1 MYRFIFRPLLFL
13 IDPEKAHHF
22 TLNIISLIYKI
33 PKIGELFRFFFQF
46 KDPRLERV
54 VFGIK
59 FNNPIGLAAGFDKDA
74 KFIKEFSNFGFGFI
88 EIGTLTPR
96 AQTGNSKKR
105 VFRLTS
111 DSALVNRLGFN
122 NDGVDAAIK
131 KIKRVKGII
140 IGGNIGKNKDT
151 PNSEALNDYKY
162 CFIKLHP
169 YVDYFAINLSS
180 PNTEGLRELQEKKN
194 LRKILSGLKK
204 LNLNFKIQKPILLKI
219 DPDLNDDQLTD
230 VIDVVKET
238 KIDGVIASNTTT
250 KRINLKSD
258 INLVSQ
264 KGGLSGKP
272 LSKRSTEIIN
282 FLHKKS
288 NGSFP
293 IIGVGGVHSPDDAI
307 EKIRAGASLVQL
319 YTGFIYEGPFLIKKI
334 NKAIVNEMNG
344 FNQNN

>member
-22 TLNIISLIYKI
+22 TLNIISLIHKI
-33 PKIGELFRFFFQF
+33 PKIGILFRYFFQS

-59 FNNPIGLAAGFDKDA
+59 FKNPIGLAAGFDKNA
-74 KFIKEFSNFGFGFI
+74 KHIKEFSNFGFGFV

-96 AQTGNSKKR
+96 AQTGNAKKR
-105 VFRLTS
+105 VFRLTK
-111 DSALVNRLGFN
+111 DSALINRLGFN
-122 NDGVDAAIK
+122 NDGVDEAVKRIK
-131 KIKRVKGII
+131 KVKGLI
-140 IGGNIGKNKDT
+140 IGGNIGKNRDT
-151 PNSEALNDYKY
+151 LNSKSLEDYKY

-180 PNTEGLRELQEKKN
+180 PNTPGLRKLQKKKS
-194 LRKILSGLKK
+194 LHEILSELKK
-204 LNLNFKIQKPILLKI
+204 LNLNFRIQKPILLKI
-219 DPDLNDDQLTD
+219 GPDLNNEELLD
-230 VIDVVKET
+230 IISVVRET

-250 KRINLKSD
+250 KRNNLKSE

-272 LSKRSTEIIN
+272 LLKRSTEVIN

-293 IIGVGGVHSPDDAI
+293 IIGVGGIHSPNDAI
-307 EKIRAGASLVQL
+307 EKIRAGASLIQL

-334 NKAIVNEMNG
+334 NKAIIRELNNI
-344 FNQNN
+344 NQNN